1 MSVDIKI
8 KDAQRKFLMENEML
22 FRDEDCNV
30 IIPYMPSGY
39 VDYSNNGYVSGQY
52 QIDNFLTY
60 KRVYTGNDCFNVTWK
75 GSTYIKK
82 DLDANGQIQ
91 IGWELGEY
99 IFGYNEGLNSSV
111 EIEQDESFADYKKQI
126 SINTITFRIR
136 ADKYELGEN
145 YKYLFYKV
153 PEINKDILYRVV
165 SLETEYLGR
174 VPVCYV
180 LTLQSLQQELENT
193 GRAKQQNVMPNSP
206 GQGYYDPEIL
216 PHNKDFVE
224 SKDLKRIDETRWIR
238 FSYDKWVNN
247 PVRKVVVKQY
257 GFGIPMNFTMVGR
270 KILNNSPMSH
280 YGTPRLVFPINFR
293 QATTPTLYR
302 TQMSEDNYYFA
313 YTLQPTILF
322 SQGIFDAMKNFMD
335 VDKTW
340 SQQGML
346 EFNTNPANN
355 QEAAFEVTNPIVDGK
370 YSYSLFGQIKEI
382 GGAPLYTPWT
392 FSLDR
397 ELSFDTR
404 GTYGVETTYR
414 IAKRPRAIH
423 DYMWDSYWTQKQISR
438 LPLKRENT
446 ITFGSMIGTGIGV
459 AAMGGSKISLIAGSI
474 LFGIGLLGSL
484 VTRLPNK
491 NIENGV
497 MGMIPASLF
506 KFMMDEATTT
516 LPNAVAQKNWVKL
529 SYVMNT
535 EKNDFITFFNT
546 QTMNTSFEAYLT
558 DLFLKDNRLF
568 ETTYIGQTKRE
579 DGSSIYDDGRTL
591 LVDGSEE
598 LQPLQSDGEG
608 FIIDSFNL
616 QSIFSGDFSVEFLD
630 VNDEVIWSGVYQS
643 EAKWTGSIRE
653 INTWRNTSIYGRENT
668 FLTDPKPWPEDLH
681 LAEWEEP
688 RQDLNVSINST
699 PSPVNVISQGENL
712 KNVIERY
719 YQNVNF
725 GDMNKLTYTWYPI
738 PSPTTDPE
746 NLYIPTHMNKATF
759 TRNKEINFKNKLI
772 NTNTLITPSDLFNIY
787 NDFTIYIN
795 NTPYKLFEN
804 GATITNINLEI
815 VENSNVLNQT
825 NLKNASEVFSKDT
838 NFDKIA
844 KCLGEYRQP
853 NGVNELV
860 WLYRGYP
867 QIGYELKQTNHLK
880 FELLFEND
888 GVYLQVTSLSPTDYE
903 LSFQYNLEGY
913 LNNRWKEF
921 VNYAKLD
928 QPNISTLWIMP
939 AYNWNRPINNPTINL
954 NNLFFGEGVKWAK
967 QYRENVFGGGFRNE
981 KLETAYHDKL
991 AAWNDSFTINNIQIK
1006 LKK

>member
-22 FRDEDCNV
+22 FADEDCNV
-30 IIPYMPSGY
+30 IIPYLPSGY
-39 VDYSNNGYVSGQY
+39 VDYSNNGYVTGQY

-60 KRVYTGNDCFNVTWK
+60 KRVYTGNDCFNITWK

-99 IFGYNEGLNSSV
+99 IFGYNEGLSSSV
-111 EIEQDESFADYKKQI
+111 EIEQDESFSDYKKHI
-126 SINTITFRIR
+126 AINTITFRIR
-136 ADKYELGEN
+136 ADKYKLGEN

-153 PEINKDILYRVV
+153 PEISKDILFRVV
-165 SLETEYLGR
+165 SFEEETLGR
-174 VPVCYV
+174 MGTCYV

-216 PHNKDFVE
+216 PHNPDYVE
-224 SKDLKRIDETRWIR
+224 SPNLKRIDETRWIR
-238 FSYDKWVNN
+238 FDYNKWVNKV
-247 PVRKVVVKQY
+247 VRKVVVKT
-257 GFGIPMNFTMVGR
+257 FGLATIMNFTMIGR
-270 KILNNSPMSH
+270 KVLNNSPMSH
-280 YGTPRLVFPINFR
+280 YGVPRLIFPINFR

-302 TQMSEDNYYFA
+302 TQSSEDNYYFA

-322 SQGIFDAMKNFMD
+322 TQKIFEAMQNFLD

-346 EFNTNPANN
+346 EFNTNPDNN

-397 ELSFDTR
+397 ELTFDTR
-404 GTYGVETTYR
+404 GTYGVATTYR
-414 IAKRPRAIH
+414 IAKRARAIH

-438 LPLKRENT
+438 LPIKKENT

-529 SYVMNT
+529 SYFLNT

-579 DGSSIYDDGRTL
+579 DGSNIYDDGHAL

-630 VNDEVIWSGVYQS
+630 VNDEVVWSGVYQS

-668 FLTDPKPWPEDLH
+668 FLAEPKPWPEDLH

-699 PSPVNVISQGENL
+699 PKPINVVSQGESL
-712 KNVIERY
+712 KNILERY
-719 YQNVNF
+719 YQNINV
-725 GDMNKLTYTWYPI
+725 GDFNKA
-738 PSPTTDPE
+738 
-746 NLYIPTHMNKATF
+746 NAQYIPAHINKTTYIPDMFESPGAPMTF
-759 TRNKEINFKNKLI
+759 TRNREIDFTTKLI
-772 NTNTLITPSDLFNIY
+772 NTNSLITIDDLFNIY
-787 NDFTIYIN
+787 DDFTIYID

-804 GATITNINLEI
+804 KATITNMDLVIY
-815 VENSNVLNQT
+815 ENGNVLNQ
-825 NLKNASEVFSKDT
+825 NKFLDARQ
-838 NFDKIA
+838 
-844 KCLGEYRQP
+844 EYENTTIDNRA
-853 NGVNELV
+853 G
-860 WLYRGYP
+860 
-867 QIGYELKQTNHLK
+867 IGYLHGESVETRPPTPSDPSTGIKTVTIIRVLPQFPYQLQHTTPLK

-888 GVYLQVTSLSPTDYE
+888 GVYMKVTSTGDTRYE
-903 LSFQYNLEGY
+903 LNKGYFLGKIAPLWQEYGDYSFE
-913 LNNRWKEF
+913 KT
-921 VNYAKLD
+921 
-928 QPNISTLWIMP
+928 ISRNVMAQTSRNGTYDWSQL
-939 AYNWNRPINNPTINL
+939 Y
-954 NNLFFGEGVKWAK
+954 FGEGYAALYSRTINGSKG
-967 QYRENVFGGGFRNE
+967 YRFEE
-981 KLETAYHDKL
+981 KHDQL